1 MSKNGPSWSVNLVAS
16 PCRLPGST
24 AVGYKA
30 LKYSNLSF
38 KFSPPTGVHL
48 STFFITEQ
56 MCT

>member
-1 MSKNGPSWSVNLVAS
+1 MSKNGPSWSVNQVAS

-38 KFSPPTGVHL
+38 KFSPPTGAHL
-48 STFFITEQ
+48 STEQ